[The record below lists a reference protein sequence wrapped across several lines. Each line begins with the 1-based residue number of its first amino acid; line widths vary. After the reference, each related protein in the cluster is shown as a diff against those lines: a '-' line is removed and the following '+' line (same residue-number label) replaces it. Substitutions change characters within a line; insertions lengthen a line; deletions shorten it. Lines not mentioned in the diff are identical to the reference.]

1 MPFWVIFFQV
11 RPAPTVVKAIAV
23 RVYLPALLLFFG
35 GGGGGG
41 LASALEAITVFVG

>member
-1 MPFWVIFFQV
+1 M
-11 RPAPTVVKAIAV
+11 VKAIAV